1 MRLALIALPSEI
13 RPYIRCIFSL
23 EDVRW
28 IGFGGYPYSFP
39 YICPSGEEG
48 NLDRKA
54 VYFDSVDALMDA
66 ADLVLVAGHRKD
78 RFGYI
83 SKALRKGKAVWSI
96 GPVCETWEETAKLAS
111 LAQEARVCNQV
122 FHADRETSLLRV
134 ALPYMNGVGLMRFD
148 VACTPGSMLN
158 ADWESS
164 LLFPAFDTALALGN
178 ASVRKMKVRSAS
190 SMGVFPADAVVDIE
204 FMSGME
210 AFLWMDRLAGM
221 RRFSAIAVA
230 AEQVVRMDFLKGC
243 LEIQKEPGNRGIEC
257 RGHGPAGGQGQ
268 EKAAL
273 SSHRKTVRAG
283 MIRVGREISP
293 ARPLSD
299 NIHSFVQAVRSGIR
313 SRFGFLQSSEVQE
326 RFTQFKRSLY
336 A

>member
-83 SKALRKGKAVWSI
+83 SKALRKGKAVWTI

-164 LLFPAFDTALALGN
+164 LLFPAFDTAL
-178 ASVRKMKVRSAS
+178 
-190 SMGVFPADAVVDIE
+190 E
-204 FMSGME
+204 H
-210 AFLWMDRLAGM
+210 
-221 RRFSAIAVA
+221 IA
-230 AEQVVRMDFLKGC
+230 E
-243 LEIQKEPGNRGIEC
+243 
-257 RGHGPAGGQGQ
+257 
-268 EKAAL
+268 
-273 SSHRKTVRAG
+273 
-283 MIRVGREISP
+283 
-293 ARPLSD
+293 
-299 NIHSFVQAVRSGIR
+299 
-313 SRFGFLQSSEVQE
+313 
-326 RFTQFKRSLY
+326 
-336 A
+336 

>member
-221 RRFSAIAVA
+221 RRLL
-230 AEQVVRMDFLKGC
+230 R
-243 LEIQKEPGNRGIEC
+243 NRW
-257 RGHGPAGGQGQ
+257 
-268 EKAAL
+268 
-273 SSHRKTVRAG
+273 
-283 MIRVGREISP
+283 
-293 ARPLSD
+293 
-299 NIHSFVQAVRSGIR
+299 SGWI
-313 SRFGFLQSSEVQE
+313 F
-326 RFTQFKRSLY
+326 
-336 A
+336 

>member
-283 MIRVGREISP
+283 MIRVGR
-293 ARPLSD
+293 
-299 NIHSFVQAVRSGIR
+299 
-313 SRFGFLQSSEVQE
+313 
-326 RFTQFKRSLY
+326 K
-336 A
+336 